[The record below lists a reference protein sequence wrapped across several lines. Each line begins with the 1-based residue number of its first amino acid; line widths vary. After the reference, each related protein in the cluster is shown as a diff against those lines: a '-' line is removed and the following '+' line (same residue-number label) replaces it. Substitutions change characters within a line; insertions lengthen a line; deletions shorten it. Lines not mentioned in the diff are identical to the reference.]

1 MSIDNFF
8 PLPPSLKE
16 SKSPP
21 QAKYMSKRDYI
32 ATQIVAGIMA
42 NPSLCREGHEFM
54 VRAAYKLAD
63 AMIRESKR

>member
-1 MSIDNFF
+1 MYQLSECMPETGDT
-8 PLPPSLKE
+8 
-16 SKSPP
+16 
-21 QAKYMSKRDYI
+21 QAQHISKRDYI

>member
-21 QAKYMSKRDYI
+21 QAKYMSKRDHI
-32 ATQIVAGIMA
+32 ATQIVAGMLA
-42 NPSLCREGHEFM
+42 NYTPPKGGYEDLAER
-54 VRAAYKLAD
+54 AYKMAD
-63 AMIRESKR
+63 AMIKESKR